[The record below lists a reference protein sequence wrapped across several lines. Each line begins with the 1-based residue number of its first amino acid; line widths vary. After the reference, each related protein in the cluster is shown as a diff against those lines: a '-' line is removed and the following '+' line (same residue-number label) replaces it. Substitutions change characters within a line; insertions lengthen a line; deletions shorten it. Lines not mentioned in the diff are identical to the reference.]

1 MSTNKQITFTNVK
14 NATKNFKVVKK
25 SINLSTNV
33 IANTKSEIIKQA
45 SIQGVKLDYSNITL
59 INDVAPTK
67 KQKEDAKKV
76 VNTTSKPAKQVNPN
90 KTLVTPYTILQL
102 KLDVAKHNAT
112 ISEKIKN
119 SLEDVKNI
127 VTRYKNSVATLSN
140 TPMVF
145 NKGTQYNSM
154 NIDARQLFAFYY
166 LSLIEL
172 NQKEDILYKRISS
185 VKTNISDA
193 IKDLEDNMDTPDNA
207 TYTIEYIENENKKLV
222 AFNNQLATIRSINRI
237 SKSKLY
243 NFLPKGLYNLY
254 VAYIDEL
261 KNVNNN
267 DVKTTSEYKA
277 YFRCIYDWFVS
288 MGVRPSENEI
298 DRLIRLIG
306 VAGYNTN
313 LRKNN
318 KQLTYIFSIE
328 NFVNSFVHII
338 IERLIKQRVV
348 NLDVIKNIKCT
359 KISDS
364 IINILADKLIQ
375 FYNGDNIYTDVDTM
389 YNFHILQLK
398 DKKVINDYKS
408 YYNDIKT
415 LDASDDDKIELL
427 CDYFNKLMNTK

>member
-1 MSTNKQITFTNVK
+1 MNKKQITFTNVK
-14 NATKNFKVVKK
+14 NATKKFNVVKK
-25 SINLSTNV
+25 SINLSTSV

-59 INDVAPTK
+59 IDDATPTK
-67 KQKEDAKKV
+67 KQKKDMEKV
-76 VNTTSKPAKQVNPN
+76 VTTTSRSAKHVNPN
-90 KTLVTPYTILQL
+90 KALVTPYTLLQL
-102 KLDVAKHNAT
+102 KLDIAKHNAT
-112 ISEKIKN
+112 ISEKVKK
-119 SLEDVKNI
+119 SLDDVKSI
-127 VTRYKNSVATLSN
+127 VTRYKNSVATLSD
-140 TPMVF
+140 TPMQF

-166 LSLIEL
+166 LSIIEL
-172 NQKEDILYKRISS
+172 NNKEDILYKKISN

-193 IKDLEDNMDTPDNA
+193 IKDIEDNMNTPADA
-207 TYTIEYIENENKKLV
+207 TYSLEYIENENKKLV
-222 AFNNQLATIRSINRI
+222 AFNNQLATVRSINRI
-237 SKSKLY
+237 SKAKIY

-267 DVKTTSEYKA
+267 DVKNTVEYKA
-277 YFRCIYDWFVS
+277 YFRCIYDWFLS
-288 MGVRPSENEI
+288 MNVTPSENEI

-348 NLDVIKNIKCT
+348 NLDVIKHIKCT
-359 KISDS
+359 KLSDS
-364 IINILADKLIQ
+364 IVNMLADKLIT
-375 FYNGDNIYTDVDTM
+375 FYNSN
-389 YNFHILQLK
+389 
-398 DKKVINDYKS
+398 
-408 YYNDIKT
+408 
-415 LDASDDDKIELL
+415 DAS
-427 CDYFNKLMNTK
+427 NTK

>member
-1 MSTNKQITFTNVK
+1 MSTTKNITFTNVK
-14 NATKNFKVVKK
+14 NASKTFKVVKK
-25 SINLSTNV
+25 SINLSTSV

-45 SIQGVKLDYSNITL
+45 SAQGVKLDYSNITL
-59 INDVAPTK
+59 ISDAAPTK

-76 VNTTSKPAKQVNPN
+76 VTTTSKPAKQVNPN
-90 KTLVTPYTILQL
+90 KALVTPYTLLQL
-102 KLDVAKHNAT
+102 KLDIAKHNTT
-112 ISEKIKN
+112 ISEKVKK
-119 SLEDVKNI
+119 SLDDVKSI

-140 TPMVF
+140 TPMLF
-145 NKGTQYNSM
+145 NKGTQYNAM
-154 NIDARQLFAFYY
+154 DINARQVFAFYY

-172 NQKEDILYKRISS
+172 NNKEDILYKRISS

-193 IKDLEDNMDTPDNA
+193 IKDIEDNLDTPADA
-207 TYTIEYIENENKKLV
+207 TYTIEYIEEEQKKLV
-222 AFNNQLATIRSINRI
+222 AFNNQLATVRSINRI

-277 YFRCIYDWFVS
+277 YFRCIYDWFIS
-288 MGVRPSENEI
+288 MGVTPSENEI
-298 DRLIRLIG
+298 DRLIRLVGI
-306 VAGYNTN
+306 AGYNSN

-318 KQLTYIFSIE
+318 KTLTYIFSIE
-328 NFVNSFVHII
+328 NFVNSFVHVI

-348 NLDVIKNIKCT
+348 NLDVIKEVKC
-359 KISDS
+359 KKLSDS
-364 IINILADKLIQ
+364 IINILADKIVN
-375 FYNGDNIYTDVDTM
+375 FYNGENIYTDVDTM
-389 YNFHILQLK
+389 YNFHILQLNNTK
-398 DKKVINDYKS
+398 FVDDYKS

-427 CDYFNKLMNTK
+427 CDYFNELMNTK

>member
-14 NATKNFKVVKK
+14 NATKKFNVVKK
-25 SINLSTNV
+25 SINLSTSV

-45 SIQGVKLDYSNITL
+45 SAQGVKLDYSNITL
-59 INDVAPTK
+59 IDDASLTK
-67 KQKEDAKKV
+67 KQKKDMEKV
-76 VNTTSKPAKQVNPN
+76 VTTASKPAKQVNPN
-90 KTLVTPYTILQL
+90 KSLVTPYTLLQL
-102 KLDVAKHNAT
+102 KLDIAKHNAT

-119 SLEDVKNI
+119 SLEDIKSI
-127 VTRYKNSVATLSN
+127 VTRYKNSVATLSD
-140 TPMVF
+140 TPMLF

-166 LSLIEL
+166 LSIIEL
-172 NQKEDILYKRISS
+172 NNKEDILYKRISN

-193 IKDLEDNMDTPDNA
+193 IKDIEDNMDTPADA
-207 TYTIEYIENENKKLV
+207 TYTMDYIKEENQKLV
-222 AFNNQLATIRSINRI
+222 AFNNQLATVRSINRI
-237 SKSKLY
+237 SKTKIY

-267 DVKTTSEYKA
+267 DVKTTSEYKN
-277 YFRCIYDWFVS
+277 YFRCIYDWFLS
-288 MGVRPSENEI
+288 MNVRPSENEI

-306 VAGYNTN
+306 IAGYNSN

-328 NFVNSFVHII
+328 NFINSFVHII
-338 IERLIKQRVV
+338 VERLIKQRVI
-348 NLDVIKNIKCT
+348 NLDVIKNVKCS

-364 IINILADKLIQ
+364 IVNMLADKLIT

-389 YNFHILQLK
+389 YNFHVLQLK
-398 DKKVINDYKS
+398 DAKTTSDYTS

-415 LDASDDDKIELL
+415 LDVSDDDKIQLL
-427 CDYFNKLMNTK
+427 CDYFNKLMNRK